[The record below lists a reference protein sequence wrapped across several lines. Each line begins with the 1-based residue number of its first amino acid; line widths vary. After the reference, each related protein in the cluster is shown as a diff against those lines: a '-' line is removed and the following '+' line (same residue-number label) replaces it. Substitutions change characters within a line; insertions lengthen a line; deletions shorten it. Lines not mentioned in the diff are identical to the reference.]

1 MPHAPHAREQG
12 QPAPGDRLATA
23 LRRMRWPVVIA
34 WVLAAVLLYSFAGH
48 LSRVTNDS
56 AAANLPSSAQLTQ
69 VASLQ
74 QSARNGQ
81 LQNGQNQAET
91 DQAVAVFARG
101 NGRLTQTDL
110 AAAASARSAVGRLAG
125 QVTGLGRPGPLQ
137 RSADGEAVTFQAPV
151 TAPAYGLTSADTA
164 AVRAIRAAA
173 GTGAD
178 GLQVAVTG
186 SAATRADSGVQSQTT
201 LLLTAVVIV
210 ALILLLVYRGP
221 LLWILPLLSAIG
233 AIIIAKA
240 AAHAE
245 ANAGV
250 TVSSLSTSILIVLV
264 FGAATDYA
272 LLLIHRY
279 REELHHHVRA
289 EQAMAAALRRTLP
302 TLAAS
307 AATVTC
313 AMLCLLAAQ
322 SASLHGL
329 GPVGAVSIASALL
342 AQTTLLPAL
351 LLITGRAVFWPL
363 IPRQGQPGREQS
375 RLLSGTGARV
385 ARRPAWAAAAVA
397 CVLAGACAGLAAL
410 HTDNNPQDQAKGH
423 PGSVTGE
430 QLLIEHHVAGVIAPL
445 TLLAPPR
452 EARAAA
458 TAAQAA
464 PDVASASPDTPA
476 GGYASFSVTLSAD
489 PYSASGY
496 TAVQNL
502 RDRLA
507 DDAPGSL
514 VGGSAAVQYDII
526 QASNHD
532 TLALIPLILAVIFL
546 VVLML
551 LRAVIAP
558 LLLVAATALNFAA
571 SLGLSAWLW
580 RYGLG
585 YSGMEAQIRMYIFV
599 FLVALGVN
607 YSIFLSARI
616 REEARHLGTREGILR
631 GLSVTGGVITAAGI
645 VLAGTFAALTQLP
658 SVPIT
663 QVGIAVAVGVLLDTL
678 LVRTVLIPASLL
690 ATGERAWWP
699 AQAGKPQ
706 PRAHRWSTPPR
717 TPTEP
722 IVVPKGAFGP
732 AGRSSDDEQPDE

>member
-1 MPHAPHAREQG
+1 MPHVPGACQHS
-12 QPAPGDRLATA
+12 QPPPGDRLATA
-23 LRRMRWPVVIA
+23 LRWARWPVVIA

-56 AAANLPSSAQLTQ
+56 AAANLPSSAQSTQ
-69 VASLQ
+69 VVGLQ
-74 QSARNGQ
+74 QSARTGQ
-81 LQNGQNQAET
+81 LQSGQNQAKT
-91 DQAVAVFARG
+91 DQVVVVFARG
-101 NGRLTQTDL
+101 NGRLTRTDL
-110 AAAASARSAVGRLAG
+110 AGAAAARAATGRLAG
-125 QVTGLGRPGPLQ
+125 HVAGLGEPGPLE
-137 RSADGEAVTFQAPV
+137 RSADGRAVTFQAPV
-151 TAPAYGLTSADTA
+151 TAPASSQTSADTA
-164 AVRAIRAAA
+164 AVRAIRAAV

-178 GLQVAVTG
+178 GLQAAVTG
-186 SAATRADSGVQSQTT
+186 SAATTADSGAGSQTT

-210 ALILLLVYRGP
+210 AVILLLVYRSP
-221 LLWILPLLSAIG
+221 LLWILPLLSAFG
-233 AIIIAKA
+233 AIITAKA

-245 ANAGV
+245 ASAGV

-279 REELHHHVRA
+279 REELRRHART

-363 IPRQGQPGREQS
+363 MPRQRQPGHEQS
-375 RLLSGTGARV
+375 RLLAGLGARV
-385 ARRPAWAAAAVA
+385 ARRPAWAAVAVA

-430 QLLIEHHVAGVIAPL
+430 QLLIEHHEAGVIAPL

-458 TAAQAA
+458 SAARAT
-464 PDVASASPDTPA
+464 PGVASVSPDTPA

-496 TAVQNL
+496 AAVQNL
-502 RDRLA
+502 RGRLA
-507 DDAPGSL
+507 GDAPGSL

-532 TLALIPLILAVIFL
+532 TLVLIPLILAVIFL
-546 VVLML
+546 IILML

-571 SLGLSAWLW
+571 SLGLSTLLW

-585 YSGMEAQIRMYIFV
+585 YGGMEAQIRMYIFV
-599 FLVALGVN
+599 FLAALGVD

-616 REEARHLGTREGILR
+616 REEARHLGTRDGILR

-663 QVGIAVAVGVLLDTL
+663 QIGIAVAAGVLLDTL
-678 LVRTVLIPASLL
+678 LVLTVLIPASLL
-690 ATGERAWWP
+690 ATGDRAWWP
-699 AQAGKPQ
+699 ARTARRRQHARPAPAPQ
-706 PRAHRWSTPPR
+706 PA
-717 TPTEP
+717 
-722 IVVPKGAFGP
+722 P
-732 AGRSSDDEQPDE
+732 AEHQQHP